1 MAHVVNDYCTN
12 CGSCIDE
19 CPVGAISE
27 KNGQA
32 WIDADVCTDCG
43 ACSDVCPVDAISG
56 EE

>member
-1 MAHVVNDYCTN
+1 MAHVVNDDCTN

-32 WIDADVCTDCG
+32 WIDADICTDCG